1 MNNDSIK
8 KNSSQTFLK
17 GAFIM
22 SIGMI
27 LVKLMGMLYKVVL
40 TRMYTIFGD
49 EYAGIGAGLLGNAY
63 EVYVPLFTIATAGF
77 PIAVS
82 RLISESIAQKR
93 YKDVSVI
100 HKASKPFFVIM
111 GAVCFTLMIGI
122 SFIYVNIIKS
132 PYSIYSMMT
141 LAPSVFFGCLVS
153 IYRGYYEGQRNMFP
167 TALSEVI
174 EVGTKVVFGLSL
186 AYLVMTRGM
195 NEYSARATVFGK
207 TFGSEADAMY
217 TLLGYSVASAI
228 AGISIGSFFSYLF
241 MRIYYSRRKFQVP
254 KEYLE
259 NSVDARSQRETFVLI
274 LKTAIPVGLAA
285 LVMALSSSIDNIVIQ
300 NVLYKMSQTNR
311 DGLIAQYTTP
321 EHGDDIIKMIPLKPT
336 KENPITIHTYL
347 MGAYGYAL
355 TIMQLV
361 TTMTQAFGTS
371 AMPSVTAAYTKGEKT
386 EIKKSIETVL
396 KLTMIFTLPA
406 GLGLFAIPYPIIS
419 LFYVGH
425 SASIGA
431 NVLRVF
437 GISVIFIAASTPIC
451 SMLQGVGRID
461 MPLKLYSIAMVMKV
475 LLNYLF
481 VSMVSINI
489 MGAAIGS
496 LVAYLFVCVVGM
508 YFLIK
513 KAGVVPD
520 FISTTIKPLIGAVC
534 CGGTAYLSYK
544 LLSAH
549 ISSTVSTILSI
560 VIAAII
566 YLFVLLLLHTFT
578 ENEVKMLPKSK
589 NLVNLLAK
597 LHLLG

>member
-22 SIGMI
+22 SASLII
-27 LVKLMGMLYKVVL
+27 VKLMGMLYKVWIARIYSVL
-40 TRMYTIFGD
+40 GAD
-49 EYAGIGAGLLGNAY
+49 YALKGSGLLSNAY
-63 EVYVPLFTIATAGF
+63 DVYIPLFTIATAGF

-93 YKDVSVI
+93 YKDLSVI
-100 HKASKPFFVIM
+100 HKVSKPFFVIM
-111 GAVCFTLMIGI
+111 GAICFALMIGI

-167 TALSEVI
+167 TALSEIVEIVVKVI
-174 EVGTKVVFGLSL
+174 SGLSL
-186 AYLVMTRGM
+186 ASLLIHTGL
-195 NEYSARATVFGK
+195 NEYSAHATVFGK
-207 TFGSEADAMY
+207 TFESEADAMY

-228 AGISIGSFFSYLF
+228 AGISIGSFFSFLF
-241 MRIYYSRRKFQVP
+241 LRIYYRYRKFQVP

-259 NSVDARSQRETFVLI
+259 NSVDARTQRETFILI

-285 LVMALSSSIDNIVIQ
+285 LVMSFSSTIDSTIIQ
-300 NVLYKMSQTNR
+300 NVLYKMAQTNR
-311 DGLIAQYTTP
+311 DGLISQYSTYKC
-321 EHGDDIIKMIPLKPT
+321 HDDIIKSIPLHPT
-336 KENPITIHTYL
+336 EDNPITVHTYL
-347 MGAYGYAL
+347 KGSYDWAA

-361 TTMTQAFGTS
+361 TALTQAFGTS

-396 KLTMIFTLPA
+396 KLTMLFTLPA
-406 GLGLFAIPYPIIS
+406 GLGLFAIPYPIVS
-419 LFYVGH
+419 LIYGE
-425 SASIGA
+425 AGAEIAA
-431 NVLRVF
+431 NVLRIL

-461 MPLKLYSIAMVMKV
+461 MPLKLYSVAMIMKI

-534 CGGTAYLSYK
+534 CAGGAYLSYK
-544 LLSAH
+544 MLSPH
-549 ISSTVSTILSI
+549 ISSAIATILSI

-566 YLFVLLLLHTFT
+566 YLVVLLLLHTFT

-589 NLVNLLAK
+589 NLVTLLAK